1 MQQRRR
7 RPGVT
12 AVLVALGV
20 SLISVSSCG
29 DLNSG
34 ELNRGVESLS
44 APAALDE
51 ILLGRG
57 GGLLKRLRGPE
68 AAARAVRWESVIEVG
83 EQIAVRA

>member
-1 MQQRRR
+1 MHKGDAAQGSPRYWWHS
-7 RPGVT
+7 
-12 AVLVALGV
+12 ASHS
-20 SLISVSSCG
+20 SLSSCG
-29 DLNSG
+29 DLNGG

-83 EQIAVRA
+83 EQIAVHA